1 MLKEWK
7 AILKKPTFII
17 VMLGVSLIPALYN
30 VIFLSSMWDP
40 YGKVSDLPVAVVNQD
55 KAVTASGKTLSIGE
69 DVVSSLK
76 ENKNLD
82 FHFVSKEDAQ
92 NGLEKGDYYMVVTLP
107 SDLSERAASVLT
119 DNPQQM
125 KIDYQ
130 TSSGH
135 SFIAG
140 KMSDSAMASLKQ
152 TVAQNVTDTYTNALF
167 KNMGDLKTGLVKASD
182 GAQQLASGSQ
192 QLGSGSQTIADNLRT
207 LNQATSKLSSGAA
220 QFNTGLQTYTG
231 SVAQVSS
238 GLGSLSNGIN
248 TYTSGV
254 STVATGAN
262 QLSGRSADL
271 LGGVQQLTQS
281 GDGVQALSTGVT
293 NLNTGLATL
302 KSSVDTTLANNQ
314 QNVND
319 LANGLTQLNASI
331 QAAASDSAVSTD
343 SIEASLTSIA
353 ASAQAS
359 INNNQDAKAA
369 ALASVQGTS
378 AYQGLSSEAKAE
390 IDAAVGASQAGSDQS
405 AQAILS
411 EVDTMRA
418 SLEVIKATS
427 QTKISQLGNT
437 STQVLPQASNLING
451 LYNGLSTVS
460 TSLGSA
466 SGGANQLVAGVDT
479 LNEKLTTGAT
489 QLEQG
494 VTSYTNAVGQLS
506 EGTSALASKNPDL
519 LANTTKLAN
528 GAAQLT
534 DKSPELTSSFGKL
547 ADGTNQLASGTEKL
561 ADGSSALTDNL
572 SKLTVGTSDLSNGLS
587 DAGDKLSAVSTKEDN
602 AKTLADPLTLSK
614 TDENKVEKNG
624 IGMAPY
630 MISVALFVAAIST
643 NIIFSTLP
651 SGQEPKTRRDW
662 LKARIE
668 VNGVISVVAGVLV
681 YGAVHLIGLS
691 ANHEWATLGLIV
703 LASMTFMALVT
714 ALVTWDS
721 KLGAFASLILLL
733 LQLASSAGTYPL
745 ELTSKIFQV
754 INPWLP
760 MSYSVSGLRQTISMN
775 GQIGSQ
781 VLFLAFFWNKAVIIP
796 ARKANE
802 FGLTKLLDL
811 KIIVRNLLLRKSQH
825 IVVAEIKRGG
835 KFLHQVFNKGQ
846 TNMG

>member
-107 SDLSERAASVLT
+107 SDLSERAASILT

-353 ASAQAS
+353 ASAQAI
-359 INNNQDAKAA
+359 INNNQDSKAA

-390 IDAAVGASQAGSDQS
+390 IDAAVSASQAGSDQS
-405 AQAILS
+405 AQTILS
-411 EVDTMRA
+411 EIDTMRA
-418 SLEVIKATS
+418 SLETIKGAS
-427 QTKISQLGNT
+427 QTKLSQLESASN
-437 STQVLPQASNLING
+437 QVLPQASSMING

-489 QLEQG
+489 KLEQG

-572 SKLTVGTSDLSNGLS
+572 SKLTVGTSDLSNGLA
-587 DAGDKLSAVSTKEDN
+587 DAGDKLSAVSTKDDN

-775 GQIGSQ
+775 GQIGTQ
-781 VLFLAFFWNKAVIIP
+781 VLFLTFVLVLFMTLGTLVYRTDKKQLA
-796 ARKANE
+796 
-802 FGLTKLLDL
+802 
-811 KIIVRNLLLRKSQH
+811 
-825 IVVAEIKRGG
+825 
-835 KFLHQVFNKGQ
+835 
-846 TNMG
+846 

>member
-17 VMLGVSLIPALYN
+17 VMLGVSMIPALYN

-107 SDLSERAASVLT
+107 SDLSERAASILT

-140 KMSDSAMASLKQ
+140 KMSDSAMTSLKQ
-152 TVAQNVTDTYTNALF
+152 TVAQNVTDTYTSALF

-192 QLGSGSQTIADNLRT
+192 QLGSGGQTIADNLRT
-207 LNQATSKLSSGAA
+207 LNQATTKLSSGAA

-248 TYTSGV
+248 TYANGV

-319 LANGLTQLNASI
+319 LATGLTQLNASI

-353 ASAQAS
+353 ASAQAI

-390 IDAAVGASQAGSDQS
+390 IDAAVSASQAGSDQS
-405 AQAILS
+405 AQTILS
-411 EVDTMRA
+411 EIDTMRA
-418 SLEVIKATS
+418 SLETIKGAS
-427 QTKISQLGNT
+427 QTKLSQLESASN
-437 STQVLPQASNLING
+437 QLLPQASSMING

-587 DAGDKLSAVSTKEDN
+587 DAGDKLSTVSTKEDN

-651 SGQEPKTRRDW
+651 SGEEPKTKRDW

-781 VLFLAFFWNKAVIIP
+781 VLFLAFVLVLFMTLGTLVYRTDKKQLA
-796 ARKANE
+796 
-802 FGLTKLLDL
+802 
-811 KIIVRNLLLRKSQH
+811 
-825 IVVAEIKRGG
+825 
-835 KFLHQVFNKGQ
+835 
-846 TNMG
+846 

>member
-1 MLKEWK
+1 MLREWK

-17 VMLGVSLIPALYN
+17 VMLGVSMIPALYN

-107 SDLSERAASVLT
+107 SDLSERATSILT

-248 TYTSGV
+248 TYANGV
-254 STVATGAN
+254 STVAAGAN

-281 GDGVQALSTGVT
+281 GDGVRALSTGVT

-314 QNVND
+314 QNVSD

-331 QAAASDSAVSTD
+331 QAAASNSAVSTD

-353 ASAQAS
+353 ASAQAI

-390 IDAAVGASQAGSDQS
+390 IDAAVSASQAGSDQS
-405 AQAILS
+405 AQTILS
-411 EVDTMRA
+411 EIDTMRA
-418 SLEVIKATS
+418 SLETIKGAS
-427 QTKISQLGNT
+427 QTKLSQLESASN
-437 STQVLPQASNLING
+437 QLLPQASSMING

-460 TSLGSA
+460 AGLGSA

-587 DAGDKLSAVSTKEDN
+587 DAGDKLSTVSTKEDN

-651 SGQEPKTRRDW
+651 SGEEPKTKRDW

-781 VLFLAFFWNKAVIIP
+781 VLFLAFVLVLFMALGTLVYRTDKKQLA
-796 ARKANE
+796 
-802 FGLTKLLDL
+802 
-811 KIIVRNLLLRKSQH
+811 
-825 IVVAEIKRGG
+825 
-835 KFLHQVFNKGQ
+835 
-846 TNMG
+846 

>member
-1 MLKEWK
+1 MLREWK
-7 AILKKPTFII
+7 AILKKPAFII
-17 VMLGVSLIPALYN
+17 VMLGVSMIPALYN

-107 SDLSERAASVLT
+107 SDLSERAASILT

-140 KMSDSAMASLKQ
+140 KMSDSAMTSLKQ
-152 TVAQNVTDTYTNALF
+152 TVAQNVTDTYTSALF

-207 LNQATSKLSSGAA
+207 LNQATTKLSSGAA

-248 TYTSGV
+248 TYANGV

-319 LANGLTQLNASI
+319 LATGLTQLNASI

-353 ASAQAS
+353 ASAQAI

-390 IDAAVGASQAGSDQS
+390 IDAAVSASQAGSDQS
-405 AQAILS
+405 AQTILS
-411 EVDTMRA
+411 EIDTMRA
-418 SLEVIKATS
+418 SLETIKGAS
-427 QTKISQLGNT
+427 QTKLSQLESASN
-437 STQVLPQASNLING
+437 QVLPQASSMING

-587 DAGDKLSAVSTKEDN
+587 DAGDKLSTVSTKEDN

-781 VLFLAFFWNKAVIIP
+781 VLFLAFVLVLFMALGTLVYRTDK
-796 ARKANE
+796 K
-802 FGLTKLLDL
+802 KL
-811 KIIVRNLLLRKSQH
+811 
-825 IVVAEIKRGG
+825 A
-835 KFLHQVFNKGQ
+835 
-846 TNMG
+846 

>member
-271 LGGVQQLTQS
+271 LGGVQQFTQS

-353 ASAQAS
+353 ASAQAI

-405 AQAILS
+405 AQTILS
-411 EVDTMRA
+411 EIDTMRA
-418 SLEVIKATS
+418 SLETIKGAS
-427 QTKISQLGNT
+427 QTKLSQLEGT
-437 STQVLPQASNLING
+437 SNQVLPQAASMING

-494 VTSYTNAVGQLS
+494 VTSYTNAVGRLS
-506 EGTSALASKNPDL
+506 EGTSALASKNSDL

-587 DAGDKLSAVSTKEDN
+587 DAGDKLSTVSTKEDN

-781 VLFLAFFWNKAVIIP
+781 VLFLAFVLVLFMALGTLVYRTDKKQLA
-796 ARKANE
+796 
-802 FGLTKLLDL
+802 
-811 KIIVRNLLLRKSQH
+811 
-825 IVVAEIKRGG
+825 
-835 KFLHQVFNKGQ
+835 
-846 TNMG
+846 

>member
-1 MLKEWK
+1 MLREWK

-107 SDLSERAASVLT
+107 SDLSERAASILT

-135 SFIAG
+135 SFIAS
-140 KMSDSAMASLKQ
+140 KMSDSAMTSLKQ
-152 TVAQNVTDTYTNALF
+152 TVAQNVTDTYTSAIF
-167 KNMGDLKTGLVKASD
+167 KNMGDLKNGLVKASD

-238 GLGSLSNGIN
+238 GLGSLSNGLN
-248 TYTSGV
+248 TYANGV

-319 LANGLTQLNASI
+319 LAAGLTQLNASI

-353 ASAQAS
+353 ASAQAI

-378 AYQGLSSEAKAE
+378 AYQGLSNEAKAE
-390 IDAAVGASQAGSDQS
+390 IDAAVSASQAGSDQS

-411 EVDTMRA
+411 EVDMMRA

-427 QTKISQLGNT
+427 QTKISQLGST
-437 STQVLPQASNLING
+437 STQVLPQASSMING

-479 LNEKLTTGAT
+479 LNDKLTTGAT

-534 DKSPELTSSFGKL
+534 DKSPELTSSFEKL

-572 SKLTVGTSDLSNGLS
+572 SKLTVGTSDLSNGLT
-587 DAGDKLSAVSTKEDN
+587 DAGDKLSTVSTKEDN

-651 SGQEPKTRRDW
+651 SGQAPKTKRDW

-781 VLFLAFFWNKAVIIP
+781 VIFLAFVLVLFMALGTLVYRTDKKQLA
-796 ARKANE
+796 
-802 FGLTKLLDL
+802 
-811 KIIVRNLLLRKSQH
+811 
-825 IVVAEIKRGG
+825 
-835 KFLHQVFNKGQ
+835 
-846 TNMG
+846 

>member
-1 MLKEWK
+1 MLREWK
-7 AILKKPTFII
+7 AILKKPAFII

-107 SDLSERAASVLT
+107 SDLSERAASILT

-140 KMSDSAMASLKQ
+140 KMSDSAMTSLKQ
-152 TVAQNVTDTYTNALF
+152 TVAQNVTDTYTSALF

-248 TYTSGV
+248 TYANGV
-254 STVATGAN
+254 STVAAGAN

-314 QNVND
+314 QNVSD

-353 ASAQAS
+353 ASAQAI
-359 INNNQDAKAA
+359 INNNQDSKAA

-390 IDAAVGASQAGSDQS
+390 IDAAVSASQAGSDQS
-405 AQAILS
+405 AQTILS
-411 EVDTMRA
+411 EIDTMRA
-418 SLEVIKATS
+418 SLETIKGAS
-427 QTKISQLGNT
+427 QTKLSQLESASN
-437 STQVLPQASNLING
+437 QVLPQASSMING

-651 SGQEPKTRRDW
+651 SGQEPRTKRDW

-781 VLFLAFFWNKAVIIP
+781 VLFLAFVLVLFMVLGTLVYRTDK
-796 ARKANE
+796 KQ
-802 FGLTKLLDL
+802 LT
-811 KIIVRNLLLRKSQH
+811 
-825 IVVAEIKRGG
+825 
-835 KFLHQVFNKGQ
+835 
-846 TNMG
+846 

>member
-107 SDLSERAASVLT
+107 SDLSERAASILT

-140 KMSDSAMASLKQ
+140 KMSDSAMTSLKQ
-152 TVAQNVTDTYTNALF
+152 TVAQNVTDTYTSALF

-238 GLGSLSNGIN
+238 GLGGLSNGIN
-248 TYTSGV
+248 TYANGV
-254 STVATGAN
+254 STVAAGAN

-293 NLNTGLATL
+293 NLNNGLTTL

-319 LANGLTQLNASI
+319 LATGLTQLNASI

-353 ASAQAS
+353 SSAQAI

-369 ALASVQGTS
+369 ALASVQATS
-378 AYQGLSSEAKAE
+378 AYQSLSSEAKAE

-405 AQAILS
+405 AQTILS
-411 EVDTMRA
+411 EIDTMRA
-418 SLEVIKATS
+418 SLETIKGAS
-427 QTKISQLGNT
+427 QTKLSQLEGT
-437 STQVLPQASNLING
+437 SNQVLPQATSMING

-572 SKLTVGTSDLSNGLS
+572 SKLTVGTSDLSNGLT

-651 SGQEPKTRRDW
+651 SGQEPRTKRDW

-668 VNGVISVVAGVLV
+668 VNGVISVMAGVLV

-775 GQIGSQ
+775 GQIGTQ
-781 VLFLAFFWNKAVIIP
+781 VLFLAFVLVLFMSLGTLVYRTDKKQLA
-796 ARKANE
+796 
-802 FGLTKLLDL
+802 
-811 KIIVRNLLLRKSQH
+811 
-825 IVVAEIKRGG
+825 
-835 KFLHQVFNKGQ
+835 
-846 TNMG
+846 

>member
-1 MLKEWK
+1 MLREWQ

-30 VIFLSSMWDP
+30 VIFLSSIWDP

-107 SDLSERAASVLT
+107 SDLSERAASILT

-192 QLGSGSQTIADNLRT
+192 QLGSGSRTIADNLRT

-254 STVATGAN
+254 STVAAGAN
-262 QLSGRSADL
+262 QLSDRSADL

-319 LANGLTQLNASI
+319 LAAGLTQLNASI

-353 ASAQAS
+353 ASAQAI

-378 AYQGLSSEAKAE
+378 AYQGLSNEAKAE
-390 IDAAVGASQAGSDQS
+390 IDAAVSASQAGSDQS

-411 EVDTMRA
+411 EVDMMRA

-427 QTKISQLGNT
+427 QTKISQLGST
-437 STQVLPQASNLING
+437 STQVLPQASSMING

-506 EGTSALASKNPDL
+506 EGTSALASKNPAL

-534 DKSPELTSSFGKL
+534 DKSPELTSNFGKL
-547 ADGTNQLASGTEKL
+547 ADGTNQLASGTGKL

-572 SKLTVGTSDLSNGLS
+572 SKLTEGTSDLSNGLA
-587 DAGDKLSAVSTKEDN
+587 DVGDKLSTVSTKEDN

-651 SGQEPKTRRDW
+651 SGQEPRTKRDW

-781 VLFLAFFWNKAVIIP
+781 VLFLAFVLVLFMTLGTLVYRTDKKQLA
-796 ARKANE
+796 
-802 FGLTKLLDL
+802 
-811 KIIVRNLLLRKSQH
+811 
-825 IVVAEIKRGG
+825 
-835 KFLHQVFNKGQ
+835 
-846 TNMG
+846 

>member
-1 MLKEWK
+1 MLREWK
-7 AILKKPTFII
+7 AILKKPAFII
-17 VMLGVSLIPALYN
+17 VMLGVSMIPALYN

-107 SDLSERAASVLT
+107 SDLSERAASILT

-152 TVAQNVTDTYTNALF
+152 TVAQNVTDTYTSAIF

-192 QLGSGSQTIADNLRT
+192 QLGSGSRTIADNLRT
-207 LNQATSKLSSGAA
+207 LNQATSTLSSGAA

-238 GLGSLSNGIN
+238 GLGSLSNGIH
-248 TYTSGV
+248 TYANGV
-254 STVATGAN
+254 STVAAGAN

-281 GDGVQALSTGVT
+281 GDGVQALSTGMT

-319 LANGLTQLNASI
+319 LATGLTQLNASI

-353 ASAQAS
+353 ASAQAI

-369 ALASVQGTS
+369 ALASVQATS

-405 AQAILS
+405 AQTILS
-411 EVDTMRA
+411 EIDTMRA
-418 SLEVIKATS
+418 SLETIKGAS
-427 QTKISQLGNT
+427 QTKLSQLESASN
-437 STQVLPQASNLING
+437 QVLPQAASMING

-460 TSLGSA
+460 TGLGSA

-547 ADGTNQLASGTEKL
+547 ADGTNQLVSGTGKL

-572 SKLTVGTSDLSNGLS
+572 SKLTVGTSDLSNGLA
-587 DAGDKLSAVSTKEDN
+587 DAGDKLSAVSTKDDN

-614 TDENKVEKNG
+614 TDENRVEKNG

-651 SGQEPKTRRDW
+651 SGQAPKTKRDW

-781 VLFLAFFWNKAVIIP
+781 VLFLAFVLVLFMALGTLVYRTDKKQLA
-796 ARKANE
+796 
-802 FGLTKLLDL
+802 
-811 KIIVRNLLLRKSQH
+811 
-825 IVVAEIKRGG
+825 
-835 KFLHQVFNKGQ
+835 
-846 TNMG
+846 

>member
-1 MLKEWK
+1 MLREWK
-7 AILKKPTFII
+7 AILKKPAFII

-55 KAVTASGKTLSIGE
+55 KAVTASGKTLSIGD

-107 SDLSERAASVLT
+107 SDLSERAASILT

-140 KMSDSAMASLKQ
+140 KMSDSAMTSLKQ
-152 TVAQNVTDTYTNALF
+152 TVAQNVTDTYTSALF
-167 KNMGDLKTGLVKASD
+167 KNMGDLKTGLVKASN

-248 TYTSGV
+248 TYANGV
-254 STVATGAN
+254 STVAAGAN

-314 QNVND
+314 QNVSD

-343 SIEASLTSIA
+343 SIEGSLTSIA
-353 ASAQAS
+353 ASAQDI

-405 AQAILS
+405 AQIILS
-411 EVDTMRA
+411 EVDTMKA
-418 SLEVIKATS
+418 SLETIKGAS
-427 QTKISQLGNT
+427 HTKFSQLEGASN
-437 STQVLPQASNLING
+437 QVLPQASSMING

-460 TSLGSA
+460 TGLGSA

-534 DKSPELTSSFGKL
+534 DKSPELTSSFEKL

-572 SKLTVGTSDLSNGLS
+572 SKLTEGTSDLSNGLT
-587 DAGDKLSAVSTKEDN
+587 DAGDKLSSVSTKDDN

-651 SGQEPKTRRDW
+651 SGQEPRTKRDW

-781 VLFLAFFWNKAVIIP
+781 VLFLAFVLVLFMALGTLVYRTDKKQLA
-796 ARKANE
+796 
-802 FGLTKLLDL
+802 
-811 KIIVRNLLLRKSQH
+811 
-825 IVVAEIKRGG
+825 
-835 KFLHQVFNKGQ
+835 
-846 TNMG
+846 

>member
-1 MLKEWK
+1 MLREWK

-92 NGLEKGDYYMVVTLP
+92 AGLEKGDYYMVVTLP
-107 SDLSERAASVLT
+107 SDLSERAASILT

-167 KNMGDLKTGLVKASD
+167 KNIGDLKTGLVKASD

-238 GLGSLSNGIN
+238 GLGSLSNGIH
-248 TYTSGV
+248 TYANGV
-254 STVATGAN
+254 STVAAGAN

-293 NLNTGLATL
+293 NLNTGLDTL

-319 LANGLTQLNASI
+319 LATSLTQLNASI

-353 ASAQAS
+353 ASAQAI

-369 ALASVQGTS
+369 ALASVQATS

-405 AQAILS
+405 AQTILS
-411 EVDTMRA
+411 EIDTMRA
-418 SLEVIKATS
+418 SLETIKGAS
-427 QTKISQLGNT
+427 QTKLSQLESASN
-437 STQVLPQASNLING
+437 QVLPQAANMING

-460 TSLGSA
+460 TGLGSA

-534 DKSPELTSSFGKL
+534 DKSPELTSSFEKL

-587 DAGDKLSAVSTKEDN
+587 DAGDKLSTVSTKEDN

-691 ANHEWATLGLIV
+691 ANHELATLGLIV

-781 VLFLAFFWNKAVIIP
+781 VLFLAFVLVLFMALGTLVYRTDK
-796 ARKANE
+796 K
-802 FGLTKLLDL
+802 KL
-811 KIIVRNLLLRKSQH
+811 
-825 IVVAEIKRGG
+825 A
-835 KFLHQVFNKGQ
+835 
-846 TNMG
+846 

>member
-1 MLKEWK
+1 MLREWQ

-30 VIFLSSMWDP
+30 VIFLSSIWDP

-107 SDLSERAASVLT
+107 SDLSERAASILT

-192 QLGSGSQTIADNLRT
+192 QLGSGSRTIADNLRT

-254 STVATGAN
+254 STVAAGAN
-262 QLSGRSADL
+262 QLSDRSADL

-319 LANGLTQLNASI
+319 LAAGLTQLNASI

-353 ASAQAS
+353 ASAQAI

-378 AYQGLSSEAKAE
+378 AYQGLSNEAKAE
-390 IDAAVGASQAGSDQS
+390 IDAAVSASQAGSDQS

-411 EVDTMRA
+411 EVDMMRA

-427 QTKISQLGNT
+427 QTKISQLGST
-437 STQVLPQASNLING
+437 STQVLPQASSMING

-479 LNEKLTTGAT
+479 LNDKLTTGAT

-534 DKSPELTSSFGKL
+534 DKSPELTSSFGNL
-547 ADGTNQLASGTEKL
+547 ADGTNQLASGTGKL
-561 ADGSSALTDNL
+561 ADGSSILTDNL
-572 SKLTVGTSDLSNGLS
+572 SKLTVGTSDLSNSLS

-651 SGQEPKTRRDW
+651 SGQEPRTKRDW

-781 VLFLAFFWNKAVIIP
+781 VLFLAFVLVLFMVLGTLVYRTDKKQLA
-796 ARKANE
+796 
-802 FGLTKLLDL
+802 
-811 KIIVRNLLLRKSQH
+811 
-825 IVVAEIKRGG
+825 
-835 KFLHQVFNKGQ
+835 
-846 TNMG
+846 

>member
-1 MLKEWK
+1 MLREWK

-107 SDLSERAASVLT
+107 SDLSERAASILT

-152 TVAQNVTDTYTNALF
+152 TVAQNVTDTYTSAIF

-182 GAQQLASGSQ
+182 GAQQLTSGSQ

-248 TYTSGV
+248 TYANGV
-254 STVATGAN
+254 NTVAAGAN

-314 QNVND
+314 QNVSD

-353 ASAQAS
+353 ASAQAI

-390 IDAAVGASQAGSDQS
+390 IDAAVSASQAGSDQS
-405 AQAILS
+405 TQAILS
-411 EVDTMRA
+411 EIDTMRA
-418 SLEVIKATS
+418 SLETIKGAS
-427 QTKISQLGNT
+427 QTKLSQLESASN
-437 STQVLPQASNLING
+437 QVLPQASSMING

-460 TSLGSA
+460 TGLGSA

-519 LANTTKLAN
+519 LVNTTKLAN

-587 DAGDKLSAVSTKEDN
+587 DAGDKLSTVSTKEDN

-651 SGQEPKTRRDW
+651 SGEEPKTKRDW

-781 VLFLAFFWNKAVIIP
+781 VLFLAFVLVLFMTLGTLVYRTDKKQLA
-796 ARKANE
+796 
-802 FGLTKLLDL
+802 
-811 KIIVRNLLLRKSQH
+811 
-825 IVVAEIKRGG
+825 
-835 KFLHQVFNKGQ
+835 
-846 TNMG
+846 

>member
-1 MLKEWK
+1 MLREWK

-17 VMLGVSLIPALYN
+17 VMLGVSMIPALYN

-107 SDLSERAASVLT
+107 SDLSERATSILT

-248 TYTSGV
+248 TYANGV
-254 STVATGAN
+254 STVAAGAN

-281 GDGVQALSTGVT
+281 GDGVRALSTGVT

-314 QNVND
+314 QNVSD

-331 QAAASDSAVSTD
+331 QAAASNSAVSTD

-353 ASAQAS
+353 ASAQAI

-390 IDAAVGASQAGSDQS
+390 IDAAVSASQAGSDQS
-405 AQAILS
+405 AQTILS
-411 EVDTMRA
+411 EIDTMRA
-418 SLEVIKATS
+418 SLETIKGAS
-427 QTKISQLGNT
+427 QTKLSQLESASN
-437 STQVLPQASNLING
+437 QLLPQASSMING

-528 GAAQLT
+528 GAVQLT

-651 SGQEPKTRRDW
+651 SGQEPRTKRDW

-781 VLFLAFFWNKAVIIP
+781 VLFLAFVLVLFMVLGTLVYRTDKKQLA
-796 ARKANE
+796 
-802 FGLTKLLDL
+802 
-811 KIIVRNLLLRKSQH
+811 
-825 IVVAEIKRGG
+825 
-835 KFLHQVFNKGQ
+835 
-846 TNMG
+846 

>member
-1 MLKEWK
+1 MLREWK

-17 VMLGVSLIPALYN
+17 VMLGVSMIPALYN

-55 KAVTASGKTLSIGE
+55 KAVTASGKALSIGE
-69 DVVSSLK
+69 DIVSSLK

-152 TVAQNVTDTYTNALF
+152 TVAQNVTDTYTSALF

-207 LNQATSKLSSGAA
+207 LNRATTKLSSGAT

-254 STVATGAN
+254 STVAAGAN

-281 GDGVQALSTGVT
+281 GEGVQALSTGVT

-319 LANGLTQLNASI
+319 LATGLTQLNASI
-331 QAAASDSAVSTD
+331 QAAASDTEVSTD
-343 SIEASLTSIA
+343 SIETSLTSVA
-353 ASAQAS
+353 GSAQS
-359 INNNQDAKAA
+359 IINNNQDARAA

-390 IDAAVGASQAGSDQS
+390 IDTAVSASQAGSDQS

-437 STQVLPQASNLING
+437 STQVLPQASTMING

-519 LANTTKLAN
+519 LVNTTKLAN

-651 SGQEPKTRRDW
+651 SGQDPKTKRDW

-775 GQIGSQ
+775 GQIGTQ
-781 VLFLAFFWNKAVIIP
+781 VLFLAFVLVLFMVLGTLVYRTDKKQLA
-796 ARKANE
+796 
-802 FGLTKLLDL
+802 
-811 KIIVRNLLLRKSQH
+811 
-825 IVVAEIKRGG
+825 
-835 KFLHQVFNKGQ
+835 
-846 TNMG
+846 

>member
-1 MLKEWK
+1 MLREWK

-17 VMLGVSLIPALYN
+17 VMLGVSMIPALYN

-107 SDLSERAASVLT
+107 SDLSERATSILT

-238 GLGSLSNGIN
+238 GLGSLSNGIH
-248 TYTSGV
+248 TYANGV
-254 STVATGAN
+254 STVAAGAN

-281 GDGVQALSTGVT
+281 GDGVRALSTGVT

-314 QNVND
+314 QNVSD

-331 QAAASDSAVSTD
+331 QAAASNSAVSTD

-353 ASAQAS
+353 ASAQAI

-390 IDAAVGASQAGSDQS
+390 IDAAVSASQAGSDQS
-405 AQAILS
+405 AQTILS
-411 EVDTMRA
+411 EIDTMRA
-418 SLEVIKATS
+418 SLETIKGAS
-427 QTKISQLGNT
+427 QTKLSQLESASN
-437 STQVLPQASNLING
+437 QLLPQASSMING

-460 TSLGSA
+460 AGLGSA

-587 DAGDKLSAVSTKEDN
+587 DAGDKLSTVSTKEDN

-651 SGQEPKTRRDW
+651 SGEEPKTKRDW

-781 VLFLAFFWNKAVIIP
+781 VLFLAFVLVLFMALGTLVYRTDKKQLA
-796 ARKANE
+796 
-802 FGLTKLLDL
+802 
-811 KIIVRNLLLRKSQH
+811 
-825 IVVAEIKRGG
+825 
-835 KFLHQVFNKGQ
+835 
-846 TNMG
+846 

>member
-7 AILKKPTFII
+7 AILKKPAFII
-17 VMLGVSLIPALYN
+17 VMLGVSMIPALYN

-107 SDLSERAASVLT
+107 SDLSERAASILT

-140 KMSDSAMASLKQ
+140 KMSDSAMTSLKQ
-152 TVAQNVTDTYTNALF
+152 TVAQNVTDTYTSALF

-192 QLGSGSQTIADNLRT
+192 QLGSGGQTIADNLRT
-207 LNQATSKLSSGAA
+207 LNQATTKLSSGAA

-248 TYTSGV
+248 TYANGV

-319 LANGLTQLNASI
+319 LATGLTQLNASI

-353 ASAQAS
+353 ASAQAI

-390 IDAAVGASQAGSDQS
+390 IDAAVSASQAGSDQS
-405 AQAILS
+405 AQTILS
-411 EVDTMRA
+411 EIDTMRA
-418 SLEVIKATS
+418 SLETIKGAS
-427 QTKISQLGNT
+427 QTKLSQLESASN
-437 STQVLPQASNLING
+437 QVLPQASSMING

-489 QLEQG
+489 KLEQG

-534 DKSPELTSSFGKL
+534 DKSPELTSSFEKL
-547 ADGTNQLASGTEKL
+547 ADGTNQLASGTGKL

-572 SKLTVGTSDLSNGLS
+572 SKLTEGTSDLSNGLTN
-587 DAGDKLSAVSTKEDN
+587 AGDKLSTVSTKEDN

-651 SGQEPKTRRDW
+651 SGQAPKTKRDW

-691 ANHEWATLGLIV
+691 ANHELATLGLIV

-781 VLFLAFFWNKAVIIP
+781 VLFLAFVLVLFMALGTLVYRTDKKQLA
-796 ARKANE
+796 
-802 FGLTKLLDL
+802 
-811 KIIVRNLLLRKSQH
+811 
-825 IVVAEIKRGG
+825 
-835 KFLHQVFNKGQ
+835 
-846 TNMG
+846 

>member
-1 MLKEWK
+1 MLREWK

-92 NGLEKGDYYMVVTLP
+92 AGLEKGDYYMVVTLP
-107 SDLSERAASVLT
+107 SDLSERAASILT

-167 KNMGDLKTGLVKASD
+167 KNIGDLKTGLVKASD

-271 LGGVQQLTQS
+271 LGGVQQFTQS

-314 QNVND
+314 QNVSD

-353 ASAQAS
+353 ASAQAI

-369 ALASVQGTS
+369 ALASVQATS

-418 SLEVIKATS
+418 SLETIKGAS
-427 QTKISQLGNT
+427 QTKLSQLEGT
-437 STQVLPQASNLING
+437 SNQVLPQAASMING

-506 EGTSALASKNPDL
+506 EGASALASKNSDL

-534 DKSPELTSSFGKL
+534 DKSPELTSSFEKL

-572 SKLTVGTSDLSNGLS
+572 SKLTVGTSDLSNSLS
-587 DAGDKLSAVSTKEDN
+587 DAGDKLSTVSTKEDN

-781 VLFLAFFWNKAVIIP
+781 VLFLAFVLVLFMALGTLVYRTDKKQLA
-796 ARKANE
+796 
-802 FGLTKLLDL
+802 
-811 KIIVRNLLLRKSQH
+811 
-825 IVVAEIKRGG
+825 
-835 KFLHQVFNKGQ
+835 
-846 TNMG
+846 

>member
-1 MLKEWK
+1 MLREWK
-7 AILKKPTFII
+7 AILKKPAFII
-17 VMLGVSLIPALYN
+17 VMLGVSMIPALYN

-107 SDLSERAASVLT
+107 SDLSERAASILT

-140 KMSDSAMASLKQ
+140 KMSDSAMTSLKQ
-152 TVAQNVTDTYTNALF
+152 TVAQNVMDTYTSALF

-192 QLGSGSQTIADNLRT
+192 QLGSGGQTIADNLRT
-207 LNQATSKLSSGAA
+207 LNQATTKLSSGAA

-248 TYTSGV
+248 TYANGV

-319 LANGLTQLNASI
+319 LATGLTQLNASI

-353 ASAQAS
+353 ASAQAI

-390 IDAAVGASQAGSDQS
+390 IDAAVSASQAGSDQS
-405 AQAILS
+405 AQTILS
-411 EVDTMRA
+411 EIDTMRA
-418 SLEVIKATS
+418 SLETIKGAS
-427 QTKISQLGNT
+427 QTKLSQLESASN
-437 STQVLPQASNLING
+437 QVLPQASSMING

-587 DAGDKLSAVSTKEDN
+587 DAGDKLSTVSTKEDN

-651 SGQEPKTRRDW
+651 SGQEPKTKRDW

-781 VLFLAFFWNKAVIIP
+781 VLFLAFVLVLFMALGTLVYRTDK
-796 ARKANE
+796 K
-802 FGLTKLLDL
+802 KL
-811 KIIVRNLLLRKSQH
+811 
-825 IVVAEIKRGG
+825 A
-835 KFLHQVFNKGQ
+835 
-846 TNMG
+846 

>member
-1 MLKEWK
+1 MLREWQ

-30 VIFLSSMWDP
+30 VIFLSSIWDP

-107 SDLSERAASVLT
+107 SDLSERAASILT

-192 QLGSGSQTIADNLRT
+192 QLGSGSRTIADNLRT

-254 STVATGAN
+254 STVAAGAN
-262 QLSGRSADL
+262 QLSDRSADL

-319 LANGLTQLNASI
+319 LAAGLTQLNASI

-353 ASAQAS
+353 ASAQAI

-378 AYQGLSSEAKAE
+378 AYQGLSNEAKAE
-390 IDAAVGASQAGSDQS
+390 IDAAVSASQAGSDQS

-411 EVDTMRA
+411 EVDMMRA

-427 QTKISQLGNT
+427 QTKISQLGST
-437 STQVLPQASNLING
+437 STQVLPQASSMING

-547 ADGTNQLASGTEKL
+547 ADGTNQLASGTGKL

-572 SKLTVGTSDLSNGLS
+572 SKLTVATRDLSNGLT
-587 DAGDKLSAVSTKEDN
+587 DAGDKLSSVSTKEDN

-651 SGQEPKTRRDW
+651 SGEEPKTKRDW

-781 VLFLAFFWNKAVIIP
+781 VLFLAFVLVLFMALGTLVYRTDKKQLA
-796 ARKANE
+796 
-802 FGLTKLLDL
+802 
-811 KIIVRNLLLRKSQH
+811 
-825 IVVAEIKRGG
+825 
-835 KFLHQVFNKGQ
+835 
-846 TNMG
+846 

>member
-55 KAVTASGKTLSIGE
+55 KAVTANGKTLSIGE

-140 KMSDSAMASLKQ
+140 KMSDSAMTSLKQ
-152 TVAQNVTDTYTNALF
+152 TVAQNVTDTYTSAIF
-167 KNMGDLKTGLVKASD
+167 KNMGDLKNGLVKASD

-353 ASAQAS
+353 ASAQAI
-359 INNNQDAKAA
+359 INNNQDSKAA

-390 IDAAVGASQAGSDQS
+390 IDAAVSASQAGSDQS
-405 AQAILS
+405 AQTILS
-411 EVDTMRA
+411 EIDTMRA
-418 SLEVIKATS
+418 SLETIKGAS
-427 QTKISQLGNT
+427 QTKLSQLESASN
-437 STQVLPQASNLING
+437 QVLPQASSMING

-572 SKLTVGTSDLSNGLS
+572 SKLTVGTSDLSNGLA
-587 DAGDKLSAVSTKEDN
+587 DAGDKLSAVSTKDDN

-775 GQIGSQ
+775 GQIGTQ
-781 VLFLAFFWNKAVIIP
+781 VLFLTFVLVLFMTLGTLVYRTDKKQLA
-796 ARKANE
+796 
-802 FGLTKLLDL
+802 
-811 KIIVRNLLLRKSQH
+811 
-825 IVVAEIKRGG
+825 
-835 KFLHQVFNKGQ
+835 
-846 TNMG
+846 

>member
-1 MLKEWK
+1 MLREWK

-17 VMLGVSLIPALYN
+17 VMLGVSMIPALYN

-107 SDLSERAASVLT
+107 SDLSERAASILT

-167 KNMGDLKTGLVKASD
+167 KNMGDLKNGLVKASD

-207 LNQATSKLSSGAA
+207 LNQATSKLSFGVA

-238 GLGSLSNGIN
+238 GLDSLSNGIN
-248 TYTSGV
+248 TYANGV
-254 STVATGAN
+254 STVAKGAN

-319 LANGLTQLNASI
+319 LATGLTQLNASI

-343 SIEASLTSIA
+343 SIETSLTSVA
-353 ASAQAS
+353 GSAQS
-359 INNNQDAKAA
+359 IINNNQDARAA

-378 AYQGLSSEAKAE
+378 TYQGLSSEAKAE
-390 IDAAVGASQAGSDQS
+390 IDAAVSASQAGSDQS

-411 EVDTMRA
+411 EVDMMRA

-427 QTKISQLGNT
+427 QTKISQLGST
-437 STQVLPQASNLING
+437 STQVLPQASSMING
-451 LYNGLSTVS
+451 LYNGLSTIS

-466 SGGANQLVAGVDT
+466 SGGANQLVAGIDT

-494 VTSYTNAVGQLS
+494 VTSYTNSVGQLS

-534 DKSPELTSSFGKL
+534 DKSPELTSSFGNL
-547 ADGTNQLASGTEKL
+547 ADGTNQLASGTGKL
-561 ADGSSALTDNL
+561 ADGSSILTDNL
-572 SKLTVGTSDLSNGLS
+572 SKLTVGTSDLSNSLS

-651 SGQEPKTRRDW
+651 SGQEPRTKRDW

-781 VLFLAFFWNKAVIIP
+781 VLFLAFVLVLFMVLGTLVYRTDKKQLA
-796 ARKANE
+796 
-802 FGLTKLLDL
+802 
-811 KIIVRNLLLRKSQH
+811 
-825 IVVAEIKRGG
+825 
-835 KFLHQVFNKGQ
+835 
-846 TNMG
+846 

>member
-1 MLKEWK
+1 MLREWK

-17 VMLGVSLIPALYN
+17 VMFGVSLIPALYN

-55 KAVTASGKTLSIGE
+55 KAVTANGKTLSIGE

-107 SDLSERAASVLT
+107 SDLSERAASILT

-167 KNMGDLKTGLVKASD
+167 KNMGDLKTGLMKASD

-248 TYTSGV
+248 TYANGV
-254 STVATGAN
+254 STVAAGAN

-281 GDGVQALSTGVT
+281 GDGVQALSIGVT

-314 QNVND
+314 QNVSD

-353 ASAQAS
+353 ASAQAI

-369 ALASVQGTS
+369 ALASVQATS
-378 AYQGLSSEAKAE
+378 SYQGLSSEAKAE

-405 AQAILS
+405 AQTILS
-411 EVDTMRA
+411 EIDTMRA
-418 SLEVIKATS
+418 SLETIKGAS
-427 QTKISQLGNT
+427 QTKLSQLESASN
-437 STQVLPQASNLING
+437 QVLPQAASMING

-460 TSLGSA
+460 TGLGSA

-494 VTSYTNAVGQLS
+494 VTSYTNAVGRLS
-506 EGTSALASKNPDL
+506 EGTSALASKNSDL

-534 DKSPELTSSFGKL
+534 DKSPELTSSFEKL

-587 DAGDKLSAVSTKEDN
+587 DAGDKLSTVSTKEDN

-781 VLFLAFFWNKAVIIP
+781 VLFLAFVLVLFMALGTLVYRTDKKQLA
-796 ARKANE
+796 
-802 FGLTKLLDL
+802 
-811 KIIVRNLLLRKSQH
+811 
-825 IVVAEIKRGG
+825 
-835 KFLHQVFNKGQ
+835 
-846 TNMG
+846 

>member
-1 MLKEWK
+1 MLREWK

-17 VMLGVSLIPALYN
+17 VMLGVSMIPALYN

-107 SDLSERAASVLT
+107 SDLSERAASILA

-152 TVAQNVTDTYTNALF
+152 TVAQNVTDTYTSAIF

-192 QLGSGSQTIADNLRT
+192 QLGSGSQTIANNLRT

-248 TYTSGV
+248 TYANGV
-254 STVATGAN
+254 STVAAGAN

-314 QNVND
+314 QNVSD

-353 ASAQAS
+353 ASAQAI

-390 IDAAVGASQAGSDQS
+390 IDTAVSASQAGSDQS
-405 AQAILS
+405 AQTILS
-411 EVDTMRA
+411 EIDTMRA
-418 SLEVIKATS
+418 SLETIKGAS
-427 QTKISQLGNT
+427 QTKLSQLESASN
-437 STQVLPQASNLING
+437 QVLPQASSMING

-460 TSLGSA
+460 TGLGSA

-587 DAGDKLSAVSTKEDN
+587 DAGDKLSTVSTKEDN

-651 SGQEPKTRRDW
+651 SGEEPKTKRDW

-668 VNGVISVVAGVLV
+668 VNGVISVVAGILV

-781 VLFLAFFWNKAVIIP
+781 VLFLAFVLVLFMALGTLVYRTDKKQLA
-796 ARKANE
+796 
-802 FGLTKLLDL
+802 
-811 KIIVRNLLLRKSQH
+811 
-825 IVVAEIKRGG
+825 
-835 KFLHQVFNKGQ
+835 
-846 TNMG
+846 

>member
-1 MLKEWK
+1 MLREWQ

-30 VIFLSSMWDP
+30 VIFLSSIWDP

-107 SDLSERAASVLT
+107 SDLSERAASILT

-192 QLGSGSQTIADNLRT
+192 QLGSGSRTIADNLRT

-254 STVATGAN
+254 STVAAGAN
-262 QLSGRSADL
+262 QLSDRSADL

-319 LANGLTQLNASI
+319 LAAGLTQLNASI

-353 ASAQAS
+353 ASAQAI

-378 AYQGLSSEAKAE
+378 AYQGLSNEAKAE
-390 IDAAVGASQAGSDQS
+390 IDAAVSASQAGSDQS

-411 EVDTMRA
+411 EVDMMRA

-427 QTKISQLGNT
+427 QTKISQLGST
-437 STQVLPQASNLING
+437 STQVLPQASSMING

-489 QLEQG
+489 KLEQG

-534 DKSPELTSSFGKL
+534 DKSPELTSSFEKL
-547 ADGTNQLASGTEKL
+547 ADGTNQLASGTGKL

-572 SKLTVGTSDLSNGLS
+572 SKLTEGTSDLSNGLTN
-587 DAGDKLSAVSTKEDN
+587 AGDKLSTVSTKEDN

-651 SGQEPKTRRDW
+651 SGKEPKTKWDW
-662 LKARIE
+662 FKARLE
-668 VNGVISVVAGVLV
+668 VNGVISVAAGVLV
-681 YGAVHLIGLS
+681 YAAVHMIGLT
-691 ANHEWATLGLIV
+691 ANHELATLGLII
-703 LASMTFMALVT
+703 LSSMTFMALVT
-714 ALVTWDS
+714 ALVTWDN
-721 KLGAFASLILLL
+721 KLGAFAALILLL
-733 LQLASSAGTYPL
+733 LQLASSAGTYPI
-745 ELTSKIFQV
+745 ELTNKIFQAM
-754 INPWLP
+754 NPWLP
-760 MSYSVSGLRQTISMN
+760 MSYSVSGLRQTISMS
-775 GQIGSQ
+775 GQIGGQ
-781 VLFLAFFWNKAVIIP
+781 VSFL
-796 ARKANE
+796 
-802 FGLTKLLDL
+802 
-811 KIIVRNLLLRKSQH
+811 IVVLLLFMVAGALVYQTDNKKS
-825 IVVAEIKRGG
+825 
-835 KFLHQVFNKGQ
+835 
-846 TNMG
+846 

>member
-353 ASAQAS
+353 ASAQAI
-359 INNNQDAKAA
+359 INNNQDSKAA

-390 IDAAVGASQAGSDQS
+390 IDAAVSASQAGSDQS
-405 AQAILS
+405 AQTILS
-411 EVDTMRA
+411 EIDTMRA
-418 SLEVIKATS
+418 SLETIKGAS
-427 QTKISQLGNT
+427 QTKLSQLESASN
-437 STQVLPQASNLING
+437 QVLPQASSMING

-489 QLEQG
+489 KLEQG

-572 SKLTVGTSDLSNGLS
+572 SKLTVGTSDLSNGLA
-587 DAGDKLSAVSTKEDN
+587 DAGDKLSAVSTKDDN

-775 GQIGSQ
+775 GQIGTQ
-781 VLFLAFFWNKAVIIP
+781 VLFLTFVLVLFMTLGTLVYRTDKKQLA
-796 ARKANE
+796 
-802 FGLTKLLDL
+802 
-811 KIIVRNLLLRKSQH
+811 
-825 IVVAEIKRGG
+825 
-835 KFLHQVFNKGQ
+835 
-846 TNMG
+846 

>member
-1 MLKEWK
+1 MLREWK
-7 AILKKPTFII
+7 AILKKPAFII
-17 VMLGVSLIPALYN
+17 VMLGVSMIPALYN

-107 SDLSERAASVLT
+107 SDLSERAASILT

-152 TVAQNVTDTYTNALF
+152 TVAQNVTDTYTSAIF

-192 QLGSGSQTIADNLRT
+192 QLGSGSQTIANNLRT

-248 TYTSGV
+248 TYANGV
-254 STVATGAN
+254 STVAAGAN

-281 GDGVQALSTGVT
+281 GDGVQALSIGVT

-314 QNVND
+314 QNVSD

-353 ASAQAS
+353 ASAQAI

-369 ALASVQGTS
+369 ALASVQATS
-378 AYQGLSSEAKAE
+378 SYQGLSSEAKAE

-405 AQAILS
+405 AQTILS
-411 EVDTMRA
+411 EIDTMRA
-418 SLEVIKATS
+418 SLETIKGAS
-427 QTKISQLGNT
+427 QTKLSQLESASN
-437 STQVLPQASNLING
+437 QVLPQAASMING

-460 TSLGSA
+460 TGLGSA

-494 VTSYTNAVGQLS
+494 VTSYTNAVGRLS
-506 EGTSALASKNPDL
+506 EGTSALASKNSDL

-534 DKSPELTSSFGKL
+534 DKSPELTSSFEKL
-547 ADGTNQLASGTEKL
+547 ADGTNQLVSGTGKL

-587 DAGDKLSAVSTKEDN
+587 DAGDKLSTVSTKEDN

-781 VLFLAFFWNKAVIIP
+781 VLFLAFVLVLFMALGTLVYRTDKKQLA
-796 ARKANE
+796 
-802 FGLTKLLDL
+802 
-811 KIIVRNLLLRKSQH
+811 
-825 IVVAEIKRGG
+825 
-835 KFLHQVFNKGQ
+835 
-846 TNMG
+846 

>member
-1 MLKEWK
+1 MLREWK

-55 KAVTASGKTLSIGE
+55 KAVTANGKTLSIGE

-107 SDLSERAASVLT
+107 SDLSERAASILT

-140 KMSDSAMASLKQ
+140 KMSDSAMTSLKQ
-152 TVAQNVTDTYTNALF
+152 TVAQNVTDTYTSALF

-192 QLGSGSQTIADNLRT
+192 QLGSGSRTIADNLRT

-238 GLGSLSNGIN
+238 GLGSLSNGIH
-248 TYTSGV
+248 TYANGV
-254 STVATGAN
+254 STVAAGAN

-293 NLNTGLATL
+293 NLNTGLVTL

-319 LANGLTQLNASI
+319 LATGLTQLNASI
-331 QAAASDSAVSTD
+331 QAAASDSAVSTN

-353 ASAQAS
+353 ASAQAI

-390 IDAAVGASQAGSDQS
+390 IDTAVSASQAGSVQS

-418 SLEVIKATS
+418 SLETIKGAS
-427 QTKISQLGNT
+427 RTKLSQLEGASN
-437 STQVLPQASNLING
+437 QVLPQAANMING

-460 TSLGSA
+460 AGLGSA

-494 VTSYTNAVGQLS
+494 VTSYINAVGQLS

-572 SKLTVGTSDLSNGLS
+572 SELTVGTSDLSNGLS

-651 SGQEPKTRRDW
+651 SGQEPRTKRDW

-781 VLFLAFFWNKAVIIP
+781 VLFLAFVLVLFMALGTLVYRTDKKQLA
-796 ARKANE
+796 
-802 FGLTKLLDL
+802 
-811 KIIVRNLLLRKSQH
+811 
-825 IVVAEIKRGG
+825 
-835 KFLHQVFNKGQ
+835 
-846 TNMG
+846 

>member
-1 MLKEWK
+1 MLREWK

-40 YGKVSDLPVAVVNQD
+40 YGKVSNLPVAVVNQD
-55 KAVTASGKTLSIGE
+55 KAVTASGKTLSIGK

-107 SDLSERAASVLT
+107 SDLSERAASILT
-119 DNPQQM
+119 DNPKQM

-152 TVAQNVTDTYTNALF
+152 TVAQNVTDTYTSALF

-207 LNQATSKLSSGAA
+207 LNRATTKLSSGAT

-319 LANGLTQLNASI
+319 LATGLTQLNASI
-331 QAAASDSAVSTD
+331 QSAASDTEVSTD
-343 SIEASLTSIA
+343 SIETSLTSVA
-353 ASAQAS
+353 GSAQS
-359 INNNQDAKAA
+359 IINNNQDARAA

-390 IDAAVGASQAGSDQS
+390 IDAAVSASQAGSDQS

-411 EVDTMRA
+411 EVDMMRA

-427 QTKISQLGNT
+427 QTKISQLGST
-437 STQVLPQASNLING
+437 STQVLPQASSMING

-460 TSLGSA
+460 TGLGSA

-494 VTSYTNAVGQLS
+494 VISYTNAVGQLS

-572 SKLTVGTSDLSNGLS
+572 SKLTVGTSDLSNGLT

-651 SGQEPKTRRDW
+651 SGQEPRTKRDW

-775 GQIGSQ
+775 GQIGTQ
-781 VLFLAFFWNKAVIIP
+781 VLFLAFVLVLFMALGTLVYRTDKKQLA
-796 ARKANE
+796 
-802 FGLTKLLDL
+802 
-811 KIIVRNLLLRKSQH
+811 
-825 IVVAEIKRGG
+825 
-835 KFLHQVFNKGQ
+835 
-846 TNMG
+846 

>member
-1 MLKEWK
+1 MLREWK

-107 SDLSERAASVLT
+107 SDLSERAASILT

-167 KNMGDLKTGLVKASD
+167 KNIGDLKTGLVKASD

-248 TYTSGV
+248 TYANGV
-254 STVATGAN
+254 NTVAAGAN

-314 QNVND
+314 QNVSD

-353 ASAQAS
+353 ASAQAI

-369 ALASVQGTS
+369 ALASVQATS

-405 AQAILS
+405 AQTILS
-411 EVDTMRA
+411 EIDTMRA
-418 SLEVIKATS
+418 SLETIKGAS
-427 QTKISQLGNT
+427 QTKLSQLESASN
-437 STQVLPQASNLING
+437 QVLPQASSMING

-460 TSLGSA
+460 TGLGSA

-519 LANTTKLAN
+519 LVNTTKLAN

-587 DAGDKLSAVSTKEDN
+587 DAGDKLSTVSTKEDN

-781 VLFLAFFWNKAVIIP
+781 VLFLAFVLVLFMALGTLVYRTDKKQLA
-796 ARKANE
+796 
-802 FGLTKLLDL
+802 
-811 KIIVRNLLLRKSQH
+811 
-825 IVVAEIKRGG
+825 
-835 KFLHQVFNKGQ
+835 
-846 TNMG
+846 

>member
-1 MLKEWK
+1 MLREWK

-17 VMLGVSLIPALYN
+17 VMLGVSMIPALYN

-107 SDLSERAASVLT
+107 SDLSERATSILT

-248 TYTSGV
+248 TYANGV
-254 STVATGAN
+254 STVAAGAN

-281 GDGVQALSTGVT
+281 GDGVRALSTGVT

-314 QNVND
+314 QNVSD

-331 QAAASDSAVSTD
+331 QAAASNSAVSTD

-353 ASAQAS
+353 ASAQAI

-390 IDAAVGASQAGSDQS
+390 IDAAVSASQAGSDQS
-405 AQAILS
+405 AQTILS
-411 EVDTMRA
+411 EIDTMRA
-418 SLEVIKATS
+418 SLETIKGAS
-427 QTKISQLGNT
+427 QTKLSQLESASN
-437 STQVLPQASNLING
+437 QLLPQASSMING

-494 VTSYTNAVGQLS
+494 VTSYTNSVGQLS

-534 DKSPELTSSFGKL
+534 DKSPELTSSFGNL
-547 ADGTNQLASGTEKL
+547 ADGTNQLASGTGKL

-572 SKLTVGTSDLSNGLS
+572 SKLTVGTSDLSNSLS

-651 SGQEPKTRRDW
+651 SGQEPRTKRDW

-781 VLFLAFFWNKAVIIP
+781 VLFLAFVLVLFMVLGTLVYRTDKKQLA
-796 ARKANE
+796 
-802 FGLTKLLDL
+802 
-811 KIIVRNLLLRKSQH
+811 
-825 IVVAEIKRGG
+825 
-835 KFLHQVFNKGQ
+835 
-846 TNMG
+846 

>member
-17 VMLGVSLIPALYN
+17 VMLGVSMIPALYN

-107 SDLSERAASVLT
+107 SDLSERAASILT

-152 TVAQNVTDTYTNALF
+152 TVAQNVTDTYTSALF

-248 TYTSGV
+248 TYANGV
-254 STVATGAN
+254 STVAAGAN

-314 QNVND
+314 QNVSD

-353 ASAQAS
+353 ASAQAI

-369 ALASVQGTS
+369 ALASVQATS

-405 AQAILS
+405 AQTILS
-411 EVDTMRA
+411 EIDTMRA
-418 SLEVIKATS
+418 SLETIKGAS
-427 QTKISQLGNT
+427 QTKLSQLESASN
-437 STQVLPQASNLING
+437 QVLPQASSMING

-587 DAGDKLSAVSTKEDN
+587 DAGDKLSTVSTKEDN

-651 SGQEPKTRRDW
+651 SGEEPKTKRDW

-781 VLFLAFFWNKAVIIP
+781 VLFLAFVLVLFMVLGTLVYRTDKKQLA
-796 ARKANE
+796 
-802 FGLTKLLDL
+802 
-811 KIIVRNLLLRKSQH
+811 
-825 IVVAEIKRGG
+825 
-835 KFLHQVFNKGQ
+835 
-846 TNMG
+846 

>member
-55 KAVTASGKTLSIGE
+55 KAVIASGKTLSIGE

-107 SDLSERAASVLT
+107 SDLSERAASILT

-140 KMSDSAMASLKQ
+140 KMSDSAMTSLKQ
-152 TVAQNVTDTYTNALF
+152 TVAQNVTDTYTSALF

-248 TYTSGV
+248 TYANGV
-254 STVATGAN
+254 STVAAGAN

-314 QNVND
+314 QNVSD

-353 ASAQAS
+353 ASAQAI

-369 ALASVQGTS
+369 ALASVQATS

-405 AQAILS
+405 AQTILS
-411 EVDTMRA
+411 EIDTMRA
-418 SLEVIKATS
+418 SLETIKGAS
-427 QTKISQLGNT
+427 QTKLSQLESASN
-437 STQVLPQASNLING
+437 QVLPQASSMING

-572 SKLTVGTSDLSNGLS
+572 SKLTVGTSDLSNGLA
-587 DAGDKLSAVSTKEDN
+587 DAGDKLSAVSTKDDN

-781 VLFLAFFWNKAVIIP
+781 VIFLAFVLVLFMALGTLVYRTDKKQLA
-796 ARKANE
+796 
-802 FGLTKLLDL
+802 
-811 KIIVRNLLLRKSQH
+811 
-825 IVVAEIKRGG
+825 
-835 KFLHQVFNKGQ
+835 
-846 TNMG
+846 

>member
-1 MLKEWK
+1 MLREWK

-40 YGKVSDLPVAVVNQD
+40 YGKVSNLPVAVVNQD
-55 KAVTASGKTLSIGE
+55 KAVAASGKTLSIGD

-92 NGLEKGDYYMVVTLP
+92 NGLKKGDYYMVVTLP
-107 SDLSERAASVLT
+107 SGLSERAASVLSGE
-119 DNPQQM
+119 PKQM

-130 TSSGH
+130 ISSGR

-152 TVAQNVTDTYTNALF
+152 TVAQNVTDTYTSALF

-238 GLGSLSNGIN
+238 GLGSLSNGIH
-248 TYTSGV
+248 TYANGV
-254 STVATGAN
+254 STVAAGAN

-293 NLNTGLATL
+293 NLNTGLDTL

-319 LANGLTQLNASI
+319 LATSLTQLNASI

-353 ASAQAS
+353 ASAQAI

-369 ALASVQGTS
+369 ALASVQATS

-405 AQAILS
+405 AQTILS
-411 EVDTMRA
+411 EIDTMRA
-418 SLEVIKATS
+418 SLETIKGAS
-427 QTKISQLGNT
+427 QTKLSQLESASN
-437 STQVLPQASNLING
+437 QVLPQASSMING

-587 DAGDKLSAVSTKEDN
+587 DAGDKLSTVSTKEDN

-651 SGQEPKTRRDW
+651 SGQEPKTKRDW

-781 VLFLAFFWNKAVIIP
+781 VLFLAFVLVLFMALGTLVYRTDKKQLA
-796 ARKANE
+796 
-802 FGLTKLLDL
+802 
-811 KIIVRNLLLRKSQH
+811 
-825 IVVAEIKRGG
+825 
-835 KFLHQVFNKGQ
+835 
-846 TNMG
+846 

>member
-1 MLKEWK
+1 MLREWK

-17 VMLGVSLIPALYN
+17 VMLGVSMIPALYN

-107 SDLSERAASVLT
+107 SDLSERATSILT

-248 TYTSGV
+248 TYANGV

-281 GDGVQALSTGVT
+281 GDGVRALSTGVT

-314 QNVND
+314 QNVSD

-331 QAAASDSAVSTD
+331 QAAASNSAVSTD

-353 ASAQAS
+353 ASAQAI

-390 IDAAVGASQAGSDQS
+390 IDAAVSASQAGSDQS
-405 AQAILS
+405 AQTILS
-411 EVDTMRA
+411 EIDTMRA
-418 SLEVIKATS
+418 SLETIKGAS
-427 QTKISQLGNT
+427 QTKLSQLESASN
-437 STQVLPQASNLING
+437 QLLPQASSMING

-587 DAGDKLSAVSTKEDN
+587 DAGDKLSTVSTKEDN

-651 SGQEPKTRRDW
+651 SGEEPKTKRDW

-714 ALVTWDS
+714 ALVTWNS
-721 KLGAFASLILLL
+721 KLGAFASLLLLL

-781 VLFLAFFWNKAVIIP
+781 VLFLAFVLVLFMVL
-796 ARKANE
+796 
-802 FGLTKLLDL
+802 GTL
-811 KIIVRNLLLRKSQH
+811 VY
-825 IVVAEIKRGG
+825 
-835 KFLHQVFNKGQ
+835 Q
-846 TNMG
+846 TDKKQLA

>member
-1 MLKEWK
+1 MLREWK

-17 VMLGVSLIPALYN
+17 VMLGVSMIPALYN

-55 KAVTASGKTLSIGE
+55 KAVIASGKTLSIGE

-107 SDLSERAASVLT
+107 SDLSERATSILT

-238 GLGSLSNGIN
+238 GLGSLSNGIH
-248 TYTSGV
+248 TYANGV

-281 GDGVQALSTGVT
+281 GDGVRALSTGVT

-319 LANGLTQLNASI
+319 LATGLTQLNASI

-353 ASAQAS
+353 ASAQAI

-390 IDAAVGASQAGSDQS
+390 IDAAVSASQAGSDQS

-411 EVDTMRA
+411 EIDTMRA
-418 SLEVIKATS
+418 SLETIKGAS
-427 QTKISQLGNT
+427 QTKLSQLESASN
-437 STQVLPQASNLING
+437 QLLPQASSMING

-494 VTSYTNAVGQLS
+494 VTSYTNSVGQLS

-534 DKSPELTSSFGKL
+534 DKSPELTSSFGNL
-547 ADGTNQLASGTEKL
+547 ADGTNQLASGTGKL
-561 ADGSSALTDNL
+561 ADGSSILTDNL
-572 SKLTVGTSDLSNGLS
+572 SKLTVGTSDLSNSLS

-651 SGQEPKTRRDW
+651 SGQEPRTKRDW

-781 VLFLAFFWNKAVIIP
+781 VLFLAFVLVLFMVLGTLVYRTDKKQLA
-796 ARKANE
+796 
-802 FGLTKLLDL
+802 
-811 KIIVRNLLLRKSQH
+811 
-825 IVVAEIKRGG
+825 
-835 KFLHQVFNKGQ
+835 
-846 TNMG
+846 

>member
-1 MLKEWK
+1 MLREWK

-92 NGLEKGDYYMVVTLP
+92 AGLEKGDYYMVVTLP
-107 SDLSERAASVLT
+107 SDLSERAASILT

-167 KNMGDLKTGLVKASD
+167 KNIGDLKTGLVKASD

-238 GLGSLSNGIN
+238 GLGSLSNGIH
-248 TYTSGV
+248 TYANGV
-254 STVATGAN
+254 STVAAGAN

-293 NLNTGLATL
+293 NLNTGLDTL

-319 LANGLTQLNASI
+319 LATSLTQLNASI

-353 ASAQAS
+353 ASAQAI

-369 ALASVQGTS
+369 ALASVQATS

-405 AQAILS
+405 AQTILS
-411 EVDTMRA
+411 EIDTMRA
-418 SLEVIKATS
+418 SLETIKGAS
-427 QTKISQLGNT
+427 QTKLSQLESASN
-437 STQVLPQASNLING
+437 QVLPQASSMING

-587 DAGDKLSAVSTKEDN
+587 DAGDKLSTVSTKEDN

-651 SGQEPKTRRDW
+651 SGEEPKTKRDW

-781 VLFLAFFWNKAVIIP
+781 VLFLAFVLVLFMALGTLVYRTDKKQLA
-796 ARKANE
+796 
-802 FGLTKLLDL
+802 
-811 KIIVRNLLLRKSQH
+811 
-825 IVVAEIKRGG
+825 
-835 KFLHQVFNKGQ
+835 
-846 TNMG
+846 